1 MLSKGEKV
9 YVVTRRSFAE
19 DLRRHFVG
27 EVLVPSGAT
36 IRARGYE
43 FVYDNVTNDFVR
55 REELRTRIFSL
66 IDAGIVINVIPEE
79 VILEEIQYGVDA
91 KKDRIITDGKSFKMN
106 VSEFG
111 ARR

>member
-9 YVVTRRSFAE
+9 Y
-19 DLRRHFVG
+19 
-27 EVLVPSGAT
+27 
-36 IRARGYE
+36 
-43 FVYDNVTNDFVR
+43 NDFVR
-55 REELRTRIFSL
+55 RAELRTRIFSL

-79 VILEEIQYGVDA
+79 VVLEEIQYGVDG
-91 KKDRIITDGKSFKMN
+91 KNHRIITDGKSFTMN

>member
-9 YVVTRRSFAE
+9 YVITRRLFAE

-27 EVLVPSGAT
+27 EVQVPTGAT
-36 IRARGYE
+36 VRVCGYE
-43 FVYDNVTNDFVR
+43 YVYDEITNDFVR
-55 REELRTRIFSL
+55 RDGLRTRIFSL
-66 IDAGIVINVIPEE
+66 IDAGIVINVIPAE
-79 VILEEIQYGVDA
+79 VILEDIRYGVDG
-91 KKDRIITDGKSFKMN
+91 KNHRIVTDGKSFTMN